1 MQDGAYYVGRLELLQ
16 WINQSL
22 ALNIN
27 KIEQTATGA
36 VACQLLDSL
45 HPGVIPMGKVDFNCK
60 NEYEYIQNWKVLQ
73 SAFNKLNINKDI
85 DINKLIKGRPLDN
98 MEFLQWFKHYYDTQA
113 AIAGLPEYD
122 PIARREFSKSGKV
135 RDGGSKISSSTTTA
149 SKRMATRKT
158 TVKSVLGPTMQK
170 RPPSAGS
177 DNPVSSNKAKPDARE
192 NVETT
197 ELQQKM
203 RELNEELDELKK
215 QKIEAEDETN
225 FYYEK
230 LRAVEVVCQEIGQ
243 DSIPIIGLITRLL
256 YAKDLEEHK
265 QILQQWQMS
274 RDSENNPPNQEY
286 NIQQDFDQDL
296 QL

>member
-45 HPGVIPMGKVDFNCK
+45 HPGVIPMGK
-60 NEYEYIQNWKVLQ
+60 
-73 SAFNKLNINKDI
+73 
-85 DINKLIKGRPLDN
+85 
-98 MEFLQWFKHYYDTQA
+98 
-113 AIAGLPEYD
+113 EYD